1 MKRKL
6 ICYVLTNLSKD
17 TDLPESGLR
26 SDTVAWIHVEIILPS
41 LPNQHYCNDRIN
53 YSFLQNII
61 TKQIESQCTHQ
72 NLNVIVHS
80 WVII

>member
-6 ICYVLTNLSKD
+6 ICYVLTNLS

-26 SDTVAWIHVEIILPS
+26 SDTVALIHVEIILAS

-53 YSFLQNII
+53 YSILQNII
-61 TKQIESQCTHQ
+61 T
-72 NLNVIVHS
+72 
-80 WVII
+80 